1 MKLGSIQAS
10 KWLDQHYPKNGVC
23 KYKGGEFKNFGKRR
37 REITHLDISCHN
49 RYGLNKI
56 KGKLDLEDFVNL
68 VELRCTNNK
77 LNDLTINNLIKL
89 KIINCSSNE
98 FCHLDFEGFPELEEI
113 DCTNNEELTCLTLK
127 NCPNI
132 EVVKCPV
139 NRLTLKITG
148 CYNLNVE
155 QYLDDNKIK
164 DLYINNDDVKE
175 KERLKKINNQLK
187 QRITELG
194 EIITELEELPVV
206 SKKDILIIGRTGSGK
221 STLAN
226 VLFNKNNKNGNFE
239 EVFREDDISES
250 VTTQLQVEE
259 TEINGM
265 NYRIID
271 TVGFGDT
278 GTVTG
283 DKAVLEAVKTTYAV
297 KEGINQILFVVGSR
311 SDIDEKAIRFYNSL
325 KDEIFGENIFKY
337 TTIVRTNFELS
348 ADKKRCNED
357 IKALKK
363 NKLISELANSCNGII
378 HVNNPSLKVRSG
390 NITERHKFRTESRRV
405 LENHLSA
412 CKNVYRPSKLK
423 EVVCRLDRELDN
435 RGIDFN
441 KQLIGSNFSARLED
455 IVEIAL
461 ICMPIVTALV
471 KVALAHSCQIT

>member
-1 MKLGSIQAS
+1 MITTEAS
-10 KWLDQHYPKNGVC
+10 KWLDKNYPKNGVC
-23 KYKGGEFKNFGKRR
+23 MHKGGNFGKRR

-49 RYGLNKI
+49 RYGLYKL
-56 KGKLDLEDFVNL
+56 KGKIDLEDFVNL

-77 LNDLTINNLIKL
+77 LNDLMIDNLIKL
-89 KIINCSSNE
+89 KIINCSGNE
-98 FCHLDFEGFPELEEI
+98 FGRLDFEDFPELEEI
-113 DCTNNEELTCLTLK
+113 DCTNNEELTRLTLK

-148 CYNLNVE
+148 CYSLNVE
-155 QYLDDNKIK
+155 QYSDGK
-164 DLYINNDDVKE
+164 
-175 KERLKKINNQLK
+175 
-187 QRITELG
+187 
-194 EIITELEELPVV
+194 IITELEELPVI

-226 VLFNKNNKNGNFE
+226 VLFNKNDKFE
-239 EVFREDDISES
+239 EVFREDYISES

-259 TEINGM
+259 TKINGM

-297 KEGINQILFVVGSR
+297 KEGINQILFVVGRR
-311 SDIDEKAIRFYNSL
+311 SDIDENAIRFYNSL
-325 KDEIFGENIFKY
+325 KKEIFGENIFKY
-337 TTIVRTNFELS
+337 TTIVRTNFEPF
-348 ADKKRCNED
+348 ADKKRRDED

-378 HVNNPSLKVRSG
+378 HVNNPSLKVRLG
-390 NITERHKFRTESRRV
+390 NITEHRKFRAESRRV

-423 EVVCRLDRELDN
+423 EVVCKLDRELDI

-441 KQLIGSNFSARLED
+441 KQLIGSNFSVRLED
-455 IVEIAL
+455 IVEIADT
-461 ICMPIVTALV
+461 CMPIVTALMQA
-471 KVALAHSCQIT
+471 ALAHSCQIT